1 MIMENEMQ
9 IFETGI
15 SWTFKGICHQNRVS
29 YLAKNYVDFIE
40 KIKRDYGFA
49 DECMI
54 YDIKYICY
62 LPNEI
67 TYIKRRAKND
77 NDHEKKQ
84 AF

>member
-1 MIMENEMQ
+1 MENEMH
-9 IFETGI
+9 IFDTGI
-15 SWTFKGICHQNRVS
+15 SWTYAGICHQNRVS
-29 YLAKNYVDFIE
+29 YLANNYADFIDE
-40 KIKRDYGFA
+40 IKRDYGFA

-54 YDIKYICY
+54 YDIKHIIY

-67 TYIKRRAKND
+67 TYIKRRAQND